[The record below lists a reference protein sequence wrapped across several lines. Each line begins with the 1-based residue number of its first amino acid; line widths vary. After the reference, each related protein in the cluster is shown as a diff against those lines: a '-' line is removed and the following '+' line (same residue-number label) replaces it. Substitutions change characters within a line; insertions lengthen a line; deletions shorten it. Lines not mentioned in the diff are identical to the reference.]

1 MEKLRQTD
9 AFAENVYALVR
20 EIPRGRVTS
29 YGAIARALGQ
39 PNASRLV
46 GYAMRHVSVASPAI
60 PAHRVVN
67 STGVLSGKWAFGSA
81 NAMQELLEKEGI
93 AVAND
98 KIVGFKQVFWD
109 PLSEL

>member
-1 MEKLRQTD
+1 GFFAYLRSMEKLRKTD

-20 EIPRGRVTS
+20 EIPHGRVTS

-39 PNASRLV
+39 PHASRLV
-46 GYAMRHVSVASPAI
+46 GYAMRHASDASPAI

-67 STGVLSGKWAFGSA
+67 RAGVLSGKWAFGSA
-81 NAMQELLEKEGI
+81 NAMQGRLEREGI

-98 KIVGFKQVFWD
+98 KVVG
-109 PLSEL
+109 